1 MHAGCSDSDSS
12 CGSCQ
17 EEEEEEEEE
26 GGGEEGKCSCVTST
40 APY

>member
-17 EEEEEEEEE
+17 EEEEEEEE